1 MTPPE
6 HAPTRWSALVDAVV
20 SAVTRSRS
28 RTGQPLDPALV
39 EELRIALAAR
49 RELGPDY
56 DRELAEAFLTEV
68 NRALEERV
76 EQLWRQHERRR
87 RRTAIGRGL
96 LLTVVLLT
104 SVPLT
109 FVAGVT
115 TGVTGIV
122 VVWVGL
128 IVLTALAL
136 ILLRGQ

>member
-6 HAPTRWSALVDAVV
+6 QAPTRWSALVDAVV
-20 SAVTRSRS
+20 NAVTRSRS
-28 RTGQPLDPALV
+28 RPAQPLDPALID
-39 EELRIALAAR
+39 ELRIALTAR

-56 DRELAEAFLTEV
+56 DRELAEAFLKEV
-68 NRALEERV
+68 NRALEEHV

-96 LLTVVLLT
+96 LLSVVLLT

-109 FVAGVT
+109 FIAGAT
-115 TGVTGIV
+115 AGVTGIV

-128 IVLTALAL
+128 IVLTVLAL
-136 ILLRGQ
+136 LLLRS